1 MSWDAPAATKD
12 PESGFTLYDTTNC
25 IGCHSCAMACPYGVP
40 AFGPDGKMR
49 KCDACIE
56 RQKAGMAPAC
66 VKVCPTGALTL
77 LTEEDFKARQM
88 EEQKKK
94 AAEMMKK
101 QLER

>member
-1 MSWDAPAATKD
+1 MALTGKCANATHA
-12 PESGFTLYDTTNC
+12 S
-25 IGCHSCAMACPYGVP
+25 SV
-40 AFGPDGKMR
+40 R
-49 KCDACIE
+49 
-56 RQKAGMAPAC
+56 RQAPAC

>member
-1 MSWDAPAATKD
+1 
-12 PESGFTLYDTTNC
+12 
-25 IGCHSCAMACPYGVP
+25 
-40 AFGPDGKMR
+40 
-49 KCDACIE
+49 
-56 RQKAGMAPAC
+56 MAPAC

-88 EEQKKK
+88 QEQKKK

>member
-1 MSWDAPAATKD
+1 MPKRRLRLFNSLKALGTPAAPTVTTRLW
-12 PESGFTLYDTTNC
+12 GQVTIDTELC
-25 IGCHSCAMACPYGVP
+25 RSCRMCTV
-40 AFGPDGKMR
+40 F
-49 KCDACIE
+49 
-56 RQKAGMAPAC
+56 
-66 VKVCPTGALTL
+66 CPTGALTL

>member
-1 MSWDAPAATKD
+1 MALTGKCANATQ
-12 PESGFTLYDTTNC
+12 
-25 IGCHSCAMACPYGVP
+25 A
-40 AFGPDGKMR
+40 
-49 KCDACIE
+49 
-56 RQKAGMAPAC
+56 
-66 VKVCPTGALTL
+66 GALTL